1 MKIKLLVFSSP
12 NSTLLVKKKSLQIK
26 NILSVNRETSTD
38 KFYSKRGEAYQKQQI
53 LKKLLKEYGLQQYL
67 RVYKNFI

>member
-38 KFYSKRGEAYQKQQI
+38 KFYSKRGEAYQKQQRI
-53 LKKLLKEYGLQQYL
+53 DQAK
-67 RVYKNFI
+67 RRR